1 VKGKPSR
8 FRTARAV
15 VRGLMLA
22 ALPAA
27 ALAQAD
33 PVGAGNATLFVDV
46 TTEVG
51 IDALLSHDKPA
62 GGIGVGDFNRDGWP
76 DLFLTGYF
84 EPNRLYFNDG
94 QGGFEEDP
102 LIASQVAMPGSR
114 CTGVAVADH
123 DNDSWSDIYLVCN
136 GDNHLLRNSPGAGFE
151 LATPA
156 IFNHAER
163 SEAAAWA
170 DLNSDG
176 MLDLV
181 IAAHP
186 RAFPYDEADPDNYD
200 RILVSTGVGDYI
212 DLAPSLSID
221 TPLAATLALVAAD
234 IDLDGR
240 TDLYFANDRHDGNTL
255 LLNRGPGCGGW
266 CFDDVSEAT
275 GARRP
280 AYSMGIAASDY
291 DRDGDVDLYYS
302 SIDEQILLVNH
313 ADGAGDPVYIE
324 GQVEAGVNAP
334 GIGWGTIFLDVDND
348 GLEDICLAIAGPS
361 GANGDRLYLQQPGGG
376 FAASGP
382 GSGLNQPLA
391 TEAAARIDYDRD
403 GRMDL
408 VLGHSNRD
416 YRLYRNINSDAG
428 NWLGVE
434 LVGFAPINRDAIGTR
449 VEVVTGDGL
458 RRIGERRAGESR
470 GATHDP
476 ALHFGL
482 GTHTRADIVIHWP
495 DGKTTTLE
503 DRESGRYHRVL
514 YPSSIPLF
522 KDGFEP

>member
-1 VKGKPSR
+1 MQFPIPNARKAT
-8 FRTARAV
+8 TATTI
-15 VRGLMLA
+15 A
-22 ALPAA
+22 ALLMMAWGATGPARGG
-27 ALAQAD
+27 D
-33 PVGAGNATLFVDV
+33 TTMFTDV
-46 TTEVG
+46 TAMAG
-51 IDALLSHDKPA
+51 IQAPLTQDKPA

-84 EPNRLYFNDG
+84 EPNKLYFNTG
-94 QGGFEEDP
+94 QGGFQENP
-102 LIASQVAMPGSR
+102 VIAAQIAMPGSR
-114 CTGVAVADH
+114 CTGVAVADP
-123 DNDSWSDIYLVCN
+123 DNDGWSDIYLVCN
-136 GDNHLLRNSPGAGFE
+136 GDNHLLRNREGIGFE
-151 LATPA
+151 SETPA
-156 IFNHAER
+156 LFNHAER
-163 SEAAAWA
+163 SEAAVWA
-170 DLNSDG
+170 DFNHDG
-176 MLDLV
+176 VLDLV
-181 IAAHP
+181 VAAHP
-186 RAFPYDEADPDNYD
+186 RAFPYDENDPDNYD
-200 RILVSTGVGDYI
+200 RILISTGIGDYV

-234 IDLDGR
+234 LDLDGR
-240 TDLYFANDRHDGNTL
+240 MDLYFANDRHDGNTL

-280 AYSMGIAASDY
+280 AYSMGIAVSDY

-324 GQVEAGVNAP
+324 GQIGADVNAP

-348 GLEDICLAIAGPS
+348 GLEDIYLAIAGPS
-361 GANGDRLYLQQPGGG
+361 GANGDRLYLQQPEGG
-376 FAASGP
+376 FVAFGP
-382 GSGLNQPLA
+382 NSGLNQPLA

-416 YRLYRNINSDAG
+416 YRLYRNIDSDSG

-482 GTHTRADIVIHWP
+482 GAHTRADIVIHWP
-495 DGKTTTLE
+495 DGNTTTLAG
-503 DRESGRYHRVL
+503 RESGRYHRVL

-522 KDGFEP
+522 TDGFEP